1 MHACLSTT
9 HFDHEW
15 RSKGELAMQ
24 SAPSLVLFRHVGLK
38 DACEMEAAD
47 NSAEIMQKEIREAW
61 KRA

>member
-1 MHACLSTT
+1 
-9 HFDHEW
+9 
-15 RSKGELAMQ
+15 MQ